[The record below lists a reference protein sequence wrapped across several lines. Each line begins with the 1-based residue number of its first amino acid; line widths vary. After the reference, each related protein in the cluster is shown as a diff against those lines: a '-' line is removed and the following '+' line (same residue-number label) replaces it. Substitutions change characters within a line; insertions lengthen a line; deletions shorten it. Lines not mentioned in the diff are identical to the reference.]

1 MQIVGFPMTS
11 IFRRT
16 SIVLAMCVC
25 TTYFGLVAAQGQ
37 APREQEKGGTPQG
50 SLGPCIEFEQIPLTE
65 KQILGLLASA
75 DEIDEIRE
83 NSADGFYQTGPE
95 TTAKLDVVA
104 KKNGLASYEEYKTAR
119 ANVLQV
125 FSGYDWTKGHYVGR
139 EQLIRIR
146 VARAKADR
154 SLSAAEKQ
162 EKIASLN
169 AQRQCTLPEVKFK
182 GNVEL
187 VRKYYARL
195 EASKFQK

>member
-1 MQIVGFPMTS
+1 MG
-11 IFRRT
+11 
-16 SIVLAMCVC
+16 
-25 TTYFGLVAAQGQ
+25 
-37 APREQEKGGTPQG
+37 
-50 SLGPCIEFEQIPLTE
+50 
-65 KQILGLLASA
+65 
-75 DEIDEIRE
+75 
-83 NSADGFYQTGPE
+83 
-95 TTAKLDVVA
+95 VVA
-104 KKNGLASYEEYKTAR
+104 KKNGLASYEEHKTIR

-187 VRKYYARL
+187 VRKLRTSRS
-195 EASKFQK
+195 E